1 MSQSLLVHALRLSVS
16 LAAMALISSVSDSH
30 TSAKTLDDIR
40 GSSAVY
46 SSPENPELKESSFPL
61 DDAIRINQVGMQP
74 SQAKLVVFAG
84 AQLPGEPRFHIV
96 DERGRRVFAGPLE
109 HFGLDSDSGE
119 ELWRGDF
126 TAFRLKGRYRVG
138 ISGRGFSYPC
148 EIGGG
153 INSKLVRLATRWL
166 YLQRS
171 GIDLRDSVTGVEH
184 KGDHRTAA
192 FLRDARGI
200 HLNHRIDT
208 SGGWWDAGDYGRY
221 VPPAAS
227 TIQLLLY
234 AYHFNPQLF
243 ADGTMDIP
251 ESGNGVPDLL
261 DEMRWELEWL
271 LKMQRSD
278 GAVHQKTSTRDY
290 AEVPP
295 GADDQPIYLFDVS
308 SQATAEFAGAL
319 SEASIVFR
327 NHDRMFARRLVEA
340 AKGAWKWLEENPNKY
355 PVNGFK
361 NPDDENGGDYA
372 VSGDETAQQLW
383 AAAGLFH
390 ATGERRFGDAFV
402 RLWSQRDKSAE
413 VYGLSWADG
422 YVFGMFSYLEARAA
436 SPDVKRQIADVVREQ
451 SQAIMRTIE
460 KTGYRVALHGNTGPF
475 GYQWGSNF
483 LALNYATYLLL
494 ANEYVPNASFVNGAA
509 AQLNWLLGVNPMNKS
524 FITGAGANPVRSP
537 HHMLSILRGEA
548 VPGAVTEGPNAM
560 SMGGDPV
567 LKALFITKVPFS
579 KRYADDD
586 GSWATNEPTIYG
598 NAAFIAVASA
608 FSH

>member
-1 MSQSLLVHALRLSVS
+1 MLRSLLGPTVKFSLMLATLALIQSLGVSHA
-16 LAAMALISSVSDSH
+16 
-30 TSAKTLDDIR
+30 TAKTLPDIR
-40 GSSAVY
+40 DQFAVY
-46 SSPENPELKESSFPL
+46 PAQKDPRFKESLFPL
-61 DDAIRINQVGMQP
+61 DEAIRINQVGMHP
-74 SQAKLVVFAG
+74 NQAKLVVFAG
-84 AQLPGEPRFHIV
+84 QLLSGAPEFQIV
-96 DERGRRVFAGPLE
+96 DERGRSAFTGRLE

-119 ELWRGDF
+119 ELWRGNF
-126 TAFRLKGRYRVG
+126 TAFRMKGTYRVA
-138 ISGRGFSYPC
+138 ISGRGFSYPF
-148 EIGGG
+148 EIASG
-153 INSKLVRLATRWL
+153 INNKLVRLASRWL

-171 GIDLRDSVTGVEH
+171 GIELSDPVTGVAH
-184 KGDHRTAA
+184 RADHRTAA
-192 FLRDARGI
+192 FLRDSRGI
-200 HLNHRIDT
+200 HLNHRVDT

-227 TIQLLLY
+227 TIQLLIY

-243 ADGTMDIP
+243 ADGTLQIP

-261 DEMRWELEWL
+261 DEIRWELEWL

-278 GAVHQKTSTRDY
+278 GAVHQKTATRDY
-290 AEVPP
+290 ADVRPA
-295 GADDQPIYLFDVS
+295 ADDQQIYLFDVS

-319 SEASIVFR
+319 SEASIVFHK
-327 NHDRMFARRLVEA
+327 HDHIFARRLLEA
-340 AKGAWKWLEENPNKY
+340 AKGAWKWLEKNPDKY
-355 PVNGFK
+355 PVGGFK

-390 ATGERRFGDAFV
+390 ATSDRSYGDACA
-402 RLWSQRDKSAE
+402 RLWGQRDKSAE

-422 YVFGMFSYLEARAA
+422 YAFGMFSYLEAPAA
-436 SPDVKRQIADVVREQ
+436 NPDVKRQIEEVVMLQ
-451 SQAIMRTIE
+451 SQAILKTIE
-460 KTGYRVALHGNTGPF
+460 STGYRVALHGNVSPF

-494 ANEYVPNASFVNGAA
+494 ANESAPNLSFVNGAA

-537 HHMLSILRGEA
+537 HHMLSILRGKA

-560 SMGGDPV
+560 SIGGDPV
-567 LKALFITKVPFS
+567 LKALFVAKVPFS
-579 KRYADDD
+579 KRYADDE

-598 NAAFIAVASA
+598 NAAFIAVAAA
-608 FSH
+608 FSR